1 MWLRGNGNFHEYSG
15 LIPGPAQWVK
25 DPELLWNCHEMPVGC
40 IHSSD
45 LVLLGLWCRPAAVAL
60 IQSLAWELPYAA
72 GLSLKQTKQ
81 TKNKP
86 L

>member
-45 LVLLGLWCRPAAVAL
+45 LVLLGLWCRPAAVADS
-60 IQSLAWELPYAA
+60 IPSLGTSICRRFVP
-72 GLSLKQTKQ
+72 KTNKQ